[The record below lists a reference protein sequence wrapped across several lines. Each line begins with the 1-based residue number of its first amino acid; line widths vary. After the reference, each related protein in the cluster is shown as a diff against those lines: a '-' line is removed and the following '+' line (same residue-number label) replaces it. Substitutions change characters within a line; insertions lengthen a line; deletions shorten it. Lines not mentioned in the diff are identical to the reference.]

1 MDILISSNLERLLYH
16 LYDND
21 AEKIASLMDD
31 LKKKGKFTVSNEVL
45 ARLQQDFYGGFA
57 ADDEAAASI
66 SKHFNDEKYLC
77 DTHTAVAVNVY
88 EKYAAETG
96 DDRITVIAST
106 ASPFKFTP
114 AVLSAIDDGK
124 IPEDGFEAADKLSAV
139 SGMAVPA
146 PLAALKTKEV
156 LHKNSIAKEEMADFI
171 RKSLA

>member
-1 MDILISSNLERLLYH
+1 MKRLTALLLALLALALPALAEPMALLDYTDDILEDGSPIYYFQELSLKLPADWRGKVMAMPGEGGVRFYQ
-16 LYDND
+16 
-21 AEKIASLMDD
+21 IAS
-31 LKKKGKFTVSNEVL
+31 
-45 ARLQQDFYGGFA
+45 
-57 ADDEAAASI
+57 
-66 SKHFNDEKYLC
+66 
-77 DTHTAVAVNVY
+77 Y